1 MYTKFGYILCIY
13 SQDVEQKTISD
24 VNQGPQLCCKFAKN
38 DALQSQRRSCQ
49 SNDRE
54 FNRKKEKKDGQGES
68 SIAPTFSNG
77 AVMKA
82 FVIIF
87 TSKDVVIN
95 QEAV

>member
-1 MYTKFGYILCIY
+1 MMLYNPNVDLA
-13 SQDVEQKTISD
+13 
-24 VNQGPQLCCKFAKN
+24 NQMTGNLT
-38 DALQSQRRSCQ
+38 
-49 SNDRE
+49 E
-54 FNRKKEKKDGQGES
+54 RKKKDGQGES